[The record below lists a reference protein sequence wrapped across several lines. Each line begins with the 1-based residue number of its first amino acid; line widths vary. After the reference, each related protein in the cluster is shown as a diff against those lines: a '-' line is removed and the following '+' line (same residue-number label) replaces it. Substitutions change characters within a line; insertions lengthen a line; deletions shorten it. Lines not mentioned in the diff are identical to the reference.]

1 MKKRLAVAAMAAVMT
16 VSMMGMTSVAVQ
28 ADDTVKIVTIG
39 VQSGGS
45 YWGNIEKGF
54 TEACEELGWEGDYWT
69 PQNAGN
75 DSEMV
80 QLAENALTQG
90 YVR

>member
-1 MKKRLAVAAMAAVMT
+1 MKKRVAVAAMAAVMA

-28 ADDTVKIVTIG
+28 ADDIVKIVTIG

-54 TEACEELGWEGDYWT
+54 TEACEELGWKVTTGHHRMQVMIPRWFSLLRT
-69 PQNAGN
+69 H
-75 DSEMV
+75 
-80 QLAENALTQG
+80 
-90 YVR
+90 